1 MTGPFTPEIT
11 AEVDAA
17 VLCWMATVDDAG
29 RPNVSPK
36 EMFRVHDDA
45 RLLIAEIASPRSLR
59 NVRQQSQVCVSVL
72 DIFRQRGHKIEGT
85 CRIISPEDTD
95 FSELAVPLQ
104 AMAGSFEVRHL
115 FEVTATRVTPILAP
129 SYVKHPERT
138 EEYFLQN
145 AYDLY
150 GVCPK

>member
-1 MTGPFTPEIT
+1 MTGPFTPEIA

-45 RLLIAEIASPRSLR
+45 RLLIAEIASARSMR
-59 NVRQQSQVCVSVL
+59 N
-72 DIFRQRGHKIEGT
+72 
-85 CRIISPEDTD
+85 
-95 FSELAVPLQ
+95 
-104 AMAGSFEVRHL
+104 VRHL

-150 GVCPK
+150 GVRPK